1 MKRAKRGTARAERAS
16 GGAARSEPQA
26 NGVSRLGDVA
36 TKLLFENERVR
47 VWEMDLAPGE
57 SSDFHEHK
65 LPYLI
70 CVREGDTVDADFP
83 NGKSI
88 SIPVKAGQIF
98 YVEPGSRETA
108 VNRSQ
113 TRFREF
119 LIELKD

>member
-1 MKRAKRGTARAERAS
+1 MAAKRKPG
-16 GGAARSEPQA
+16 
-26 NGVSRLGDVA
+26 NVA
-36 TKLLFENERVR
+36 TKLLFENERVK

-57 SSDFHEHK
+57 SSDFHEHT

-70 CVREGDTVDADFP
+70 CVREGDTVDADFE

-88 SIPVKAGQIF
+88 SIPVKAGQIY

-119 LIELKD
+119 LIELK